1 MAGADYYSNIL
12 YVSRPITAA
21 NQEYCYDWT
30 GSGSDSMVFESE
42 ILALAATLNRLFI
55 FRKGGINWID
65 KSSYT
70 TV

>member
-1 MAGADYYSNIL
+1 
-12 YVSRPITAA
+12 
-21 NQEYCYDWT
+21 
-30 GSGSDSMVFESE
+30 MVFESE